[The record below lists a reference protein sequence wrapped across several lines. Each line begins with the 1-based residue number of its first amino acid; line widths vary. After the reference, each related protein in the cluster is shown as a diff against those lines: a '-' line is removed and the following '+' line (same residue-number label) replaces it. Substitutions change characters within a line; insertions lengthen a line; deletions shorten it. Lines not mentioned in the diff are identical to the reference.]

1 MSQSVLFNLPHKRR
15 VLPRKALTAVVVVQC
30 MHVEGYFDSDV
41 SETPNE
47 ICHDVDRNRLHIN
60 RKQNTLRKQQHELN
74 NISNSIVFG
83 GIYLDHWGMMFKD
96 LFHQCDR

>member
-1 MSQSVLFNLPHKRR
+1 
-15 VLPRKALTAVVVVQC
+15 
-30 MHVEGYFDSDV
+30 MHVEGYVYSDV

-60 RKQNTLRKQQHELN
+60 SKQNTLRKQQHELN
-74 NISNSIVFG
+74 NIYNSTVFG

>member
-1 MSQSVLFNLPHKRR
+1 MSQSVLVNLPHKRR

-30 MHVEGYFDSDV
+30 MHVEGYFDV

-47 ICHDVDRNRLHIN
+47 ICHDVDRNRLH
-60 RKQNTLRKQQHELN
+60 QHELN